1 MSVPANVPAMS
12 KKTEERTE
20 GVLLGCAVWQL
31 GEQHKDEIFLFP
43 SGRKLCTL
51 VLLIAVAT
59 AYAGYYGG
67 YGHGYGHGGYSHAI
81 THHYDNQRAHYGYGG
96 YGHGYGGYGG
106 YGGHGYG
113 HGFYG

>member
-1 MSVPANVPAMS
+1 MKSRQMGCPGRANKRADAQRLPTVPVP
-12 KKTEERTE
+12 
-20 GVLLGCAVWQL
+20 L
-31 GEQHKDEIFLFP
+31 HI
-43 SGRKLCTL
+43 SGRAVPDAWMKLCTL